1 MGYVMKHWKTTIL
14 KIIINQVFLNWIV
27 VSAPNLITMS
37 KVWDYI
43 SLGTP
48 TLHISMHIQNDRL
61 IAKDISNSLFL
72 NEELRILALNLLEI
86 CSWNLMPMGNLP
98 YPIQPHGILLDVTQ
112 ESPPPPPPPP
122 PPPQPTHPPPHPDLS
137 YQILAPFFDIHEN
150 EFWSR
155 SPSPNVIMLQWVNY
169 RSDQIKFLVGPLR
182 VLTDCR
188 SDKQNFHCQQVRL
201 IWVLHNIQQD
211 IISSENDIRQ
221 FLLNWCVWAYQDVYF
236 IRAWLYT
243 ILFTKLGMVT

>member
-14 KIIINQVFLNWIV
+14 QIIINQVFLNWIV

-61 IAKDISNSLFL
+61 ISKHISNSLFL

-86 CSWNLMPMGNLP
+86 CSWNLMPMGNLS
-98 YPIQPHGILLDVTQ
+98 YPIQPQGILLDVTQ
-112 ESPPPPPPPP
+112 EPPPPPPPFV
-122 PPPQPTHPPPHPDLS
+122 S
-137 YQILAPFFDIHEN
+137 NSGSFFDIHEN

-155 SPSPNVIMLQWVNY
+155 SPSRNVTMLQWVNY
-169 RSDQIKFLVGPLR
+169 RSDQITFLFGITRPHWLQVWQTKFSLMCLGIPG
-182 VLTDCR
+182 CI
-188 SDKQNFHCQQVRL
+188 FH
-201 IWVLHNIQQD
+201 
-211 IISSENDIRQ
+211 
-221 FLLNWCVWAYQDVYF
+221 
-236 IRAWLYT
+236 
-243 ILFTKLGMVT
+243 

>member
-14 KIIINQVFLNWIV
+14 QIIINQVFLNWIV
-27 VSAPNLITMS
+27 VSAPNLIAMS

-61 IAKDISNSLFL
+61 ISKDISNSLFL

-86 CSWNLMPMGNLP
+86 CSWNLMPMGNLS
-98 YPIQPHGILLDVTQ
+98 YPIQPDGILLDVTQ
-112 ESPPPPPPPP
+112 EYPPP
-122 PPPQPTHPPPHPDLS
+122 PDLS

-150 EFWSR
+150 GFWSR

-169 RSDQIKFLVGPLR
+169 RSDQIKFLVGITRPHWL
-182 VLTDCR
+182 
-188 SDKQNFHCQQVRL
+188 
-201 IWVLHNIQQD
+201 
-211 IISSENDIRQ
+211 Q
-221 FLLNWCVWAYQDVYF
+221 FLTNK
-236 IRAWLYT
+236 I
-243 ILFTKLGMVT
+243 VTVSRSG

>member
-14 KIIINQVFLNWIV
+14 QIIINQVFLNWIV

-61 IAKDISNSLFL
+61 SAKDISNSLFL

-112 ESPPPPPPPP
+112 ES
-122 PPPQPTHPPPHPDLS
+122 
-137 YQILAPFFDIHEN
+137 
-150 EFWSR
+150 
-155 SPSPNVIMLQWVNY
+155 
-169 RSDQIKFLVGPLR
+169 LVGITRPHWL
-182 VLTDCR
+182 
-188 SDKQNFHCQQVRL
+188 QV
-201 IWVLHNIQQD
+201 WQ
-211 IISSENDIRQ
+211 
-221 FLLNWCVWAYQDVYF
+221 
-236 IRAWLYT
+236 
-243 ILFTKLGMVT
+243 TKFSLSAGQVNLSTTQHSAGYH